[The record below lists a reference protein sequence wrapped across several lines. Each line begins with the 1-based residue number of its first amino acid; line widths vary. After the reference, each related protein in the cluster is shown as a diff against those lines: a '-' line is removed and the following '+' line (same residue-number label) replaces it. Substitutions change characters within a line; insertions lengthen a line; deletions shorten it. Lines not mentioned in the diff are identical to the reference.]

1 MTNDDTN
8 CSEGYLITHQ
18 QWHLSVSDSQPT
30 IFHVFYGNTPV
41 FKGRLSIQNNGEAIE
56 LDNIS
61 WHFRYRTGRI
71 EQWCQMNHEE
81 KLSMNMNYYF
91 DQGSLVVEYLARN
104 SIPTRLDLRHDI
116 EMVDTP
122 ECDPSS
128 AALPALNGD
137 WHRRRHGLPSN
148 FLVNSSATDFF
159 REAFSATQ
167 WIVLEKV

>member
-18 QWHLSVSDSQPT
+18 QWHLTVSDSEPT
-30 IFHVFYGNTPV
+30 TFHVSYGSTPV
-41 FKGRLSIQNNGEAIE
+41 FKGRLSIENNGEAIE
-56 LDNIS
+56 LDNIT
-61 WHFRYRTGRI
+61 WKFRCRSDRI

-91 DQGSLVVEYLARN
+91 DDGALVVEYLARN

-116 EMVDTP
+116 EMTAP
-122 ECDPSS
+122 SECRSASS
-128 AALPALNGD
+128 QLPAMKGD
-137 WHRRRHGLPSN
+137 WHRRRHGLPSD